1 MKNQKLFFALIS
13 ASLMLASCSDDDP
26 ADPTVYRRVIGFEN
40 ASGPLA
46 GPTSYGANL
55 YDGFTGGTQFINGA
69 EEVEDGVYLEFGIN
83 SDAGTYN
90 FWNGG
95 IVRSDW
101 NYRTDIA
108 GQSAGWWYTFSNQCS
123 VYNTASTDGA
133 NRGAGADGS
142 NTFAVI
148 NGYFDANNN
157 KSASFNF
164 SGSKEYLVENIAVC
178 PTSYLYGNIT
188 EGNAYG
194 NDPGKSLKEVGGW
207 FKVTATG
214 YNAAGTKTA
223 TVEKYICDY
232 RNASSPVEIAS
243 TWETWDVS
251 AMGRVNKVVFN
262 FEGSDTGQWGLNTP
276 AYLAIDNITLRL
288 N

>member
-1 MKNQKLFFALIS
+1 MKNQKLLFALLS
-13 ASLMLASCSDDDP
+13 ASLMFASCSDDDP
-26 ADPTVYRRVIGFEN
+26 ADPTAYHRVIGFEN

-46 GPTSYGANL
+46 GPTSYGENL
-55 YDGFTGGTQFINGA
+55 YDGYTGGTQFINGA
-69 EEVEDGVYLEFGIN
+69 EKVEDGVCLEFGIN

-95 IVRSDW
+95 IVLSNW
-101 NYRTDIA
+101 NYRSDIE
-108 GQSAGWWYTFSNQCS
+108 GKEAGWWYTYSNQCS
-123 VYNTASTDGA
+123 VYNTASGDGT
-133 NRGAGADGS
+133 NKEAGADGS

-148 NGYFDANNN
+148 NGYSDANNS
-157 KSASFNF
+157 KLASFNF
-164 SGSKEYLVENIAVC
+164 SNSKEYLVEKIAIC
-178 PTSYLYGNIT
+178 PTSYLFGCIT
-188 EGNAYG
+188 EGTAYS
-194 NDPGKSLKEVGGW
+194 NNPGKSLKEVGGW

-214 YNAAGTKTA
+214 YNAAGSKTA

-232 RNASSPVEIAS
+232 RNASNPVEIADL
-243 TWETWDVS
+243 WDIWDVS

-276 AYLAIDNITLRL
+276 AYLAIDDIVIRL